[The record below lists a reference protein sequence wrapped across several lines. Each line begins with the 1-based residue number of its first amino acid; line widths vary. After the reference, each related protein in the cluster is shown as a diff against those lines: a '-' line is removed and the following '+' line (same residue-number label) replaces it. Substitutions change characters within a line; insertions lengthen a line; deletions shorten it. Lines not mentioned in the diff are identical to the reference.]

1 VDADHEPPPA
11 PGPFDGPPR
20 RGEMTLPGREVRADH
35 LAVPRD
41 VVGVT
46 KEPVVDEHDAM
57 AADDLEER
65 LAVQIDV
72 LVPSQPNEPDVE
84 APALQ
89 RVEDVVRGSCRAV
102 REHAAAREDRQ

>member
-1 VDADHEPPPA
+1 
-11 PGPFDGPPR
+11 
-20 RGEMTLPGREVRADH
+20 
-35 LAVPRD
+35 
-41 VVGVT
+41 
-46 KEPVVDEHDAM
+46 M

-102 REHAAAREDRQ
+102 REDAAAREDRQAPLREPAEEIARRRREVPGVVGAEGRWRP